1 MREWEQ
7 KAKGIWTVIRLL
19 IPNELA
25 RIIYRFLAGWQMF
38 VTYDNV
44 PKPLRGYVNNCCKQC
59 GIQQECVTIPMGLE
73 NGPILP
79 VLMFKPQSADFATFI
94 KDPDYDVF
102 LNRKDIHNG
111 STSCAAFQGTAYD
124 LKGQMNM
131 RVAPIGRL
139 SCEARLAYNLCR
151 TWYTNYKDQMAIS
164 YHINGDDSP
173 FRKKWF
179 MNLSECNKH
188 YIITAFQSKVPITY
202 GAEMRSI
209 VSKERQSVAR
219 TPTILR

>member
-1 MREWEQ
+1 MREWEHN
-7 KAKGIWTVIRLL
+7 AKRIWTVIRLL
-19 IPNELA
+19 MPNELA
-25 RIIYRFLAGWQMF
+25 RITYRFLAGWQMF

-44 PKPLRGYVNNCCKQC
+44 PTSLRGYVNNCCKQC

-79 VLMFKPQSADFATFI
+79 VLMFKPPTVDFTTFI

-102 LNRKDIHNG
+102 QTRKDIHHG
-111 STSCAAFQGTAYD
+111 STSCIAFQGVAYD
-124 LKGQMNM
+124 LKGQINM
-131 RVAPIGRL
+131 HVALIGRL
-139 SCEARLAYNLCR
+139 SCEARLAYTLCR
-151 TWYTNYKDQMAIS
+151 TWYTNYKDQIAIS
-164 YHINGDDSP
+164 YRINGDDSP

-179 MNLSECNKH
+179 LNLRECTMH
-188 YIITAFQSKVPITY
+188 YMITDFRSKVVINH

-209 VSKERQSVAR
+209 VSKERQAVAR